1 MFTLVGGI
9 AREFEFDTPFRDL
22 GFHGVPHRSTC
33 LLQPTSSAIGKLHFE
48 TKLKSNV
55 VSVNVTEWPA
65 FIVSLDEI
73 EFIHFERVSF
83 ALKNFD
89 MVCIYK
95 DYAKKVTTVTSIP
108 MTSLDQIKD
117 WLNSSD
123 IRYTEGIQSL
133 NWAKVL
139 KTVTDDPVG
148 FFEQGGW
155 VSFLATFESGI
166 YQTFRISSKLTMTQK
181 RRTMMMTRMKLSMP
195 MVVLMMGQML
205 MKDQVRLFPIRT
217 HNKLCFR

>member
-1 MFTLVGGI
+1 MVLQENLNSIRHSEIWDSMVSHIVQLVCYNQP
-9 AREFEFDTPFRDL
+9 R
-22 GFHGVPHRSTC
+22 
-33 LLQPTSSAIGKLHFE
+33 LQLVSFKPLN
-48 TKLKSNV
+48 SNV
-55 VSVNVTEWPA
+55 IFLSVNVTEWPA

-155 VSFLATFESGI
+155 VSSEFYIRRNI
-166 YQTFRISSKLTMTQK
+166 YQTFTL
-181 RRTMMMTRMKLSMP
+181 
-195 MVVLMMGQML
+195 G
-205 MKDQVRLFPIRT
+205 FPQS
-217 HNKLCFR
+217 

>member
-1 MFTLVGGI
+1 MNIL
-9 AREFEFDTPFRDL
+9 
-22 GFHGVPHRSTC
+22 
-33 LLQPTSSAIGKLHFE
+33 
-48 TKLKSNV
+48 
-55 VSVNVTEWPA
+55 VNVTEWPA
-65 FIVSLDEI
+65 FLVSLDEI
-73 EFIHFERVSF
+73 EFVHFERVSF

-95 DYAKKVTTVTSIP
+95 DYTKKVTTVTSIP

-155 VSFLATFESGI
+155 VSDINPFIFYHDLKNTTKMPIFEVK
-166 YQTFRISSKLTMTQK
+166 TLWFR
-181 RRTMMMTRMKLSMP
+181 P
-195 MVVLMMGQML
+195 
-205 MKDQVRLFPIRT
+205 
-217 HNKLCFR
+217 

>member
-1 MFTLVGGI
+1 
-9 AREFEFDTPFRDL
+9 
-22 GFHGVPHRSTC
+22 
-33 LLQPTSSAIGKLHFE
+33 
-48 TKLKSNV
+48 
-55 VSVNVTEWPA
+55 
-65 FIVSLDEI
+65 
-73 EFIHFERVSF
+73 
-83 ALKNFD
+83 

-95 DYAKKVTTVTSIP
+95 DYTKKVTTVTSIP

-155 VSFLATFESGI
+155 DFLKQDDDEEVSLN
-166 YQTFRISSKLTMTQK
+166 LTVYNYDVT
-181 RRTMMMTRMKLSMP
+181 
-195 MVVLMMGQML
+195 
-205 MKDQVRLFPIRT
+205 
-217 HNKLCFR
+217 

>member
-1 MFTLVGGI
+1 
-9 AREFEFDTPFRDL
+9 
-22 GFHGVPHRSTC
+22 
-33 LLQPTSSAIGKLHFE
+33 
-48 TKLKSNV
+48 
-55 VSVNVTEWPA
+55 
-65 FIVSLDEI
+65 
-73 EFIHFERVSF
+73 
-83 ALKNFD
+83 

-155 VSFLATFESGI
+155 DFLKADDDAEEEDDDDDEDETFDADGGSDDASDGDEGSDDSDDYSSIDESDSGSEEELGSSEESGKDWDELEAEAMRDDKNKERDRDERGNRDRGG
-166 YQTFRISSKLTMTQK
+166 YGSSKK
-181 RRTMMMTRMKLSMP
+181 RKHGGGGMSSSKKQRR
-195 MVVLMMGQML
+195 
-205 MKDQVRLFPIRT
+205 
-217 HNKLCFR
+217 